1 MDETQFEEK
10 RERRSGKDRRA
21 RPTSP
26 FTIQS
31 LRGSRQHFRRKEDT
45 RKLFFVDLYS
55 PLSVAVLIFTVGLSV
70 VDAFLTLELVGQNAQ
85 ELNPVMDFFLKLG
98 PFQFIMAKWFLTA
111 FGLTTLLI
119 LKNYYLW
126 HGRVRTAALL
136 FIFPFLYLV
145 LVSYEIL
152 LAVKG

>member
-1 MDETQFEEK
+1 MNETQFKEDL
-10 RERRSGKDRRA
+10 ERRSGKDRRS

-26 FTIQS
+26 FTIRS
-31 LRGSRQHFRRKEDT
+31 FKGSRQHFRRKEDT

-55 PLSVAVLIFTVGLSV
+55 PLSVAALFSTLGLSIA
-70 VDAFLTLELVGQNAQ
+70 DAFLTLVLVGKNVE

-98 PFQFIMAKWFLTA
+98 PFQFIMAKWFFTA

-126 HGRVRTAALL
+126 NGRVRAAVLL

-145 LVSYEIL
+145 LVGYEIL
-152 LAVKG
+152 LVVKG

>member
-1 MDETQFEEK
+1 MNETQFNEDL
-10 RERRSGKDRRA
+10 ERRSGKDRRS

-26 FTIQS
+26 FTIES
-31 LRGSRQHFRRKEDT
+31 LKGSRQHFRRKEDT

-55 PLSVAVLIFTVGLSV
+55 PLSVAVLLFTLGLSTT
-70 VDAFLTLELVGQNAQ
+70 DAFLTLVLVGKNVE

-98 PFQFIMAKWFLTA
+98 PFHFIIVKWFLTA

-126 HGRVRTAALL
+126 HGKVRAAVLL
-136 FIFPFLYLV
+136 FIFPFLYLM
-145 LVSYEIL
+145 LVGYEVL
-152 LAVKG
+152 LAMKG

>member
-1 MDETQFEEK
+1 MNETQFNEDL
-10 RERRSGKDRRA
+10 ERRSGKDRRS

-26 FTIQS
+26 FTIES
-31 LRGSRQHFRRKEDT
+31 LKGSRQHFRRKEDT

-55 PLSVAVLIFTVGLSV
+55 PLSVAVLLFTLGLSTT
-70 VDAFLTLELVGQNAQ
+70 DAFLTLVLVGKNVE

-98 PFQFIMAKWFLTA
+98 PFQFIMAKWLLTA

-126 HGRVRTAALL
+126 HGKVRAAVLL
-136 FIFPFLYLV
+136 FIFPLLYLV
-145 LVSYEIL
+145 LVGYEIL
-152 LAVKG
+152 LVMKG

>member
-1 MDETQFEEK
+1 MNETQFREGQ
-10 RERRSGKDRRA
+10 ERRSGKDRRA

-31 LRGSRQHFRRKEDT
+31 LRGSRSHYRRKEDT

-55 PLSVAVLIFTVGLSV
+55 PLSVAVLIFTVCLSV
-70 VDAFLTLELVGQNAQ
+70 VDAFLTLTLVGHNAE

-98 PFQFIMAKWFLTA
+98 PFHFIMVKWFLTA

-126 HGRVRTAALL
+126 HGKVRAAVLL
-136 FIFPFLYLV
+136 FIFPFLYLM
-145 LVSYEIL
+145 LVGYEIL
-152 LAVKG
+152 IAVKG

>member
-70 VDAFLTLELVGQNAQ
+70 VDAFLTLELVGQNARRV
-85 ELNPVMDFFLKLG
+85 EPGYGFF
-98 PFQFIMAKWFLTA
+98 P
-111 FGLTTLLI
+111 
-119 LKNYYLW
+119 
-126 HGRVRTAALL
+126 
-136 FIFPFLYLV
+136 
-145 LVSYEIL
+145 
-152 LAVKG
+152 